1 MLSKK
6 SKTLSAILII
16 ASLFLLNKFGRAPIK
31 NAFYTISAPIEKVFW
46 WAGKG
51 VSETLGA
58 FFEIKN
64 LKREN
69 QEFSKQN
76 LILLQELTTL
86 KNLRQ
91 ENEALREI
99 LNLELHK
106 KFELSSAEIIEKEL
120 DNDFILISKG
130 KEDGV
135 LENMPLITK
144 EGVLV
149 GKVKE
154 SFANFSKVMLITA
167 KKSVFDVEIG
177 SERNIFGVAQGKGNL
192 RIEFDLVLKENQIKK
207 GDIIQTI
214 SLGGNFPKGLLVGE
228 IEEVQK
234 GVPEPYQKG
243 TIKPYFLESRLNI
256 LFIIKGFVREDE
268 PSAKSER

>member
-6 SKTLSAILII
+6 SKILLVILII
-16 ASLFLLNKFGRAPIK
+16 ASLFLLNKFGRASIK
-31 NAFYTISAPIEKVFW
+31 NAFYAMSVPIGKVFW
-46 WAGKG
+46 QAGKG

-69 QEFSKQN
+69 QELSKQN
-76 LILLQELTTL
+76 LILLQELATL

-91 ENEALREI
+91 ENEALREV

-106 KFELSSAEIIEKEL
+106 KFELSSAETIAKEL

-130 KEDGV
+130 KEEGV

-177 SERNIFGVAQGKGNL
+177 SEKDIFGVAQGRGNS

-207 GDIIQTI
+207 GDIVQTT

-228 IEEVQK
+228 IEEIQK
-234 GVPEPYQKG
+234 GAPEPYQRG
-243 TIKPYFLESRLNI
+243 TIKPYFIENKLNI
-256 LFIIKGFVREDE
+256 LFVVKNFKIFE
-268 PSAKSER
+268 